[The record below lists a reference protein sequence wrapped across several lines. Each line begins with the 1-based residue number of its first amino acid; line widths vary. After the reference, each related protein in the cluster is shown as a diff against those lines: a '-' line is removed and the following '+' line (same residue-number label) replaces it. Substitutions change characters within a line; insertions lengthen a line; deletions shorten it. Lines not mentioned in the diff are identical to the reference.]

1 LSSFRLDARM
11 MTPTRSTQTPSRLA
25 TAWRYWLRPFV
36 LVALTL
42 FAFRSAVLDWNV
54 VPTGSMRP
62 TIVEGDYILVNKL
75 AYDVRVPFAG
85 WRLLPSG
92 EPGRGDIVIF
102 EPPGETDRYVKRVI
116 GLPGDVV
123 ELHGNRLHINGE
135 PAGYAMPGTEMLNDH
150 THEVLLPSNWSPG
163 GDLAP
168 VVVPK
173 GHYFVLGDNRGNSK
187 DSRVFGFVARDRILG
202 KATRVV
208 VSLDPLHRWRPRLSR
223 LFQPLA

>member
-1 LSSFRLDARM
+1 M
-11 MTPTRSTQTPSRLA
+11 MTPPGQSPPPSRLA
-25 TAWRYWLRPFV
+25 TIWRHWLRPFV
-36 LVALTL
+36 LVALAM

-85 WRLLPSG
+85 WRVMPSG
-92 EPGRGDIVIF
+92 EPERGDIVIF

-123 ELHGNRLHINGE
+123 ELHGNRLHVNGK
-135 PAGYAMPGTEMLNDH
+135 PAGYELPGTEVLTGH
-150 THEVLLPSNWSPG
+150 AHGVLLPPGWSPG
-163 GDLAP
+163 DDLRP
-168 VVVPK
+168 VVVPD

-187 DSRVFGFVARDRILG
+187 DSRVFGFVSRDRILG
-202 KATRVV
+202 KATAVV
-208 VSLDPLHRWRPRLSR
+208 VSLDPLHSWRPRMSR

>member
-1 LSSFRLDARM
+1 M
-11 MTPTRSTQTPSRLA
+11 MDSAESNLPPSRLA
-25 TAWRYWLRPFV
+25 VVWRHWLRPFV
-36 LVALTL
+36 LVALAV

-62 TIVEGDYILVNKL
+62 TIVEGDYILVNKI

-92 EPGRGDIVIF
+92 EPERGDIVIF
-102 EPPGETDRYVKRVI
+102 EPPGSPDRYVKRVI
-116 GLPGDVV
+116 GLPSDVV
-123 ELHGNRLHINGE
+123 GLRGNRLQVNGK
-135 PAGYAMPGTEMLNDH
+135 PAGYELPGTEVLTGH
-150 THEVLLPSNWSPG
+150 AHGVLLPPGWSPG
-163 GDLAP
+163 DDFPP
-168 VVVPK
+168 VVVPE

-187 DSRVFGFVARDRILG
+187 DSRVFGFVPRDRILG

-208 VSLDPLHRWRPRLSR
+208 VSLDPLYNWKPRMSR